1 LDLRGAAEQFAR
13 LDAGQQRRAS
23 ADLTLPPFATVIDRR
38 YNICMKAEMDVETN
52 RKALQ
57 INLDTQKYGTF
68 AEIGAGQE
76 VARRF
81 FLVGGAA
88 GTIAKTMSAYDM
100 TFSDAIYGPADRYVS
115 RVRLN
120 TMLDHEYNLLVE
132 RLDKKLGNER
142 TFFVF
147 ADTVAAR
154 SFKLHNESHG
164 WLGVRFQT
172 EPRGEPSQIIIHVRM
187 LDEANA
193 DQQEALGVI
202 GVNLLYGALYQSQPE
217 RLISSLQE
225 NLAPGKI
232 QVDLIK
238 FSGPAFANID
248 NRLMSLQLVS
258 QGLTDAVMFTAD
270 GEMVQ
275 PAEILHK
282 KAILIERGSF
292 RPVTYATNDMLE
304 GARRQFLK
312 QSGCSEKDLVVLMEM
327 TLENLLSEGQ
337 LNHADFLQRVDILG
351 ALGRTVLISKF
362 GEYYKLAG
370 YLSRYTNQMIGL
382 VMGVPSLH
390 EIFDEKY
397 YLNLE
402 GGILEA
408 LGRMFKHGLK
418 LYVYPII
425 DEKTGQLVT
434 AMGTEVAPN
443 LRSLFQY
450 LIDNRYIEEIRD
462 YRKDFLRIYPPA
474 VLAKLKAGDE
484 SWEEMVPPEVAQI
497 IKEREFF
504 GYRRAVAA

>member
-1 LDLRGAAEQFAR
+1 
-13 LDAGQQRRAS
+13 
-23 ADLTLPPFATVIDRR
+23 
-38 YNICMKAEMDVETN
+38 MKAEMDVGTN

-57 INLDTQKYGTF
+57 INLDAKKYGTF

-81 FLVGGAA
+81 FTVGGAA

-100 TFSDAIYGPADRYVS
+100 TFSDAIYGPTDRYVS
-115 RVRLN
+115 RKRLW
-120 TMLDHEYNLLVE
+120 TMLDHEYDLLVK
-132 RLDKKLGNER
+132 RLDAKLGGDR

-154 SFKLHNESHG
+154 SFKEHNGSHG

-187 LDEANA
+187 LDESNA

-202 GVNLLYGALYQSQPE
+202 GVNLLYGAFYYSQPE

-225 NLAPGKI
+225 NLAAGRI

-238 FSGPAFANID
+238 FSGPSFAKID
-248 NRLMSLQLVS
+248 NRLINLQLVS

-275 PAEILHK
+275 PSEILHK

-304 GARRQFLK
+304 GARGQFQK
-312 QSGCSEKDLVVLMEM
+312 EAGCSEKDTVVLMEM

-337 LNHADFLQRVDILG
+337 LNHADFLARVDILG

-362 GEYYKLAG
+362 GEYYRLAG
-370 YLSRYTNQMIGL
+370 YLSRYTNRMIGL
-382 VMGVPSLH
+382 VMGVPSLI
-390 EIFDEKY
+390 EILDEKY

-418 LYVYPII
+418 LYVYPMI
-425 DEKTGQLVT
+425 DETTGAILSATKVH
-434 AMGTEVAPN
+434 VAPN
-443 LRSLFQY
+443 LRALFQY
-450 LIDNRYIEEIRD
+450 LIDNCYIEEIAD
-462 YRKDFLRIYPPA
+462 YRKDFLRIYPA
-474 VLAKLKAGDE
+474 TVLAKLKAGDK

-504 GYRRAVAA
+504 GYRAAVAA

>member
-1 LDLRGAAEQFAR
+1 
-13 LDAGQQRRAS
+13 
-23 ADLTLPPFATVIDRR
+23 
-38 YNICMKAEMDVETN
+38 MKAEMDVGTN

-57 INLDTQKYGTF
+57 INLDAKKYGTF

-81 FLVGGAA
+81 FTVGGAA

-100 TFSDAIYGPADRYVS
+100 TFSDAIYGPTDRYVS
-115 RVRLN
+115 RKRLW
-120 TMLDHEYNLLVE
+120 TMLDHEYELLVK
-132 RLDKKLGNER
+132 RLDAKFGGDR

-154 SFKLHNESHG
+154 SFKQHNESHG

-187 LDEANA
+187 LDESNA
-193 DQQEALGVI
+193 DEQEALGVI
-202 GVNLLYGALYQSQPE
+202 GVNLLYGAFYYSQPE

-225 NLAPGKI
+225 NLAPGRI

-238 FSGPAFANID
+238 FSGPSFAKID
-248 NRLMSLQLVS
+248 NRLINLQLVS

-275 PAEILHK
+275 PSEILHK

-304 GARRQFLK
+304 GARGQFLK
-312 QSGCSEKDLVVLMEM
+312 ESGCSEEDTVVLMEM

-337 LNHADFLQRVDILG
+337 LNHADFLARVDILG

-362 GEYYKLAG
+362 GEYYRLAG
-370 YLSRYTNQMIGL
+370 YLSRYTNRMIGL
-382 VMGVPSLH
+382 VMGVPSLI
-390 EIFDEKY
+390 EILDEKY

-418 LYVYPII
+418 LYVYPMI
-425 DEKTGQLVT
+425 DETTGAILSATKVH
-434 AMGTEVAPN
+434 VAPN
-443 LRSLFQY
+443 LRALFQY
-450 LIDNRYIEEIRD
+450 LIDNCYIQEIDD
-462 YRKDFLRIYPPA
+462 YRKDFLRIYPA
-474 VLAKLKAGDE
+474 TVLAKLKAGDK

-504 GYRRAVAA
+504 GYRAAVAA

>member
-1 LDLRGAAEQFAR
+1 MFSSAE
-13 LDAGQQRRAS
+13 
-23 ADLTLPPFATVIDRR
+23 LPPNTAAAATFAVVENRR
-38 YNICMKAEMDVETN
+38 YRICMKAEMDVGTN

-57 INLDTQKYGTF
+57 INLDAKKYGTF

-81 FLVGGAA
+81 FTVGGAA

-100 TFSDAIYGPADRYVS
+100 TFSDAIYGPTDRYVS
-115 RVRLN
+115 RKRLW
-120 TMLDHEYNLLVE
+120 TMLDHEYDLLVK
-132 RLDKKLGNER
+132 RLDAKLGGDR

-154 SFKLHNESHG
+154 SFKEHNESHG

-187 LDEANA
+187 LDESNA

-202 GVNLLYGALYQSQPE
+202 GVNLLYGAFYYSQPE

-225 NLAPGKI
+225 NLAAGRI

-238 FSGPAFANID
+238 FSGPSFAKID
-248 NRLMSLQLVS
+248 NRLINLQLVS

-275 PAEILHK
+275 PSEILHK

-304 GARRQFLK
+304 GARGQFQK
-312 QSGCSEKDLVVLMEM
+312 EAGCSEKDTVVLMEM

-337 LNHADFLQRVDILG
+337 LNHADFLARVDILG

-362 GEYYKLAG
+362 GEYYRLAG
-370 YLSRYTNQMIGL
+370 YLSRYTNRMIGL
-382 VMGVPSLH
+382 VMGVPSLI
-390 EIFDEKY
+390 EILDEKY

-418 LYVYPII
+418 LYVYPMI
-425 DEKTGQLVT
+425 DETTGAILSATKVQ
-434 AMGTEVAPN
+434 VAPN
-443 LRSLFQY
+443 LRALFQY
-450 LIDNRYIEEIRD
+450 LIDNCYIEEIAD
-462 YRKDFLRIYPPA
+462 YRKDFLRIYPA
-474 VLAKLKAGDE
+474 TVLAKLKAGDK

-504 GYRRAVAA
+504 GYRAAVAA

>member
-1 LDLRGAAEQFAR
+1 
-13 LDAGQQRRAS
+13 
-23 ADLTLPPFATVIDRR
+23 
-38 YNICMKAEMDVETN
+38 MKAEMDVETN

-57 INLDTQKYGTF
+57 INLDGHKYGTF

-100 TFSDAIYGPADRYVS
+100 TFSDAIYGTADRYVS
-115 RVRLN
+115 RGRLN
-120 TMLDHEYNLLVE
+120 TMLDHEYDLLIE
-132 RLDKKLGNER
+132 RLDKKLGKER

-154 SFKLHNESHG
+154 SFKQRNESHG

-172 EPRGEPSQIIIHVRM
+172 EPRAEPSQIIIHVRM

-193 DQQEALGVI
+193 EQQEALGVV
-202 GVNLLYGALYQSQPE
+202 GVNLLHGAFYQSQPE
-217 RLISSLQE
+217 RLISSLHE
-225 NLAPGKI
+225 NLAPGRM
-232 QVDLIK
+232 QVDLII
-238 FSGPAFANID
+238 FSGPAFEKID
-248 NRLMSLQLVS
+248 NRLMNLQLVS
-258 QGLTDAVMFTAD
+258 QGFSDAVMFKAD

-275 PAEILHK
+275 ASEILHK

-292 RPVTYATNDMLE
+292 RPVTCATNDMLE
-304 GARRQFLK
+304 GARCQFLK
-312 QSGCSEKDLVVLMEM
+312 QAGCREEDLVVLMEM
-327 TLENLLSEGQ
+327 TLENLLAEGQ

-362 GEYYKLAG
+362 GEYYRLAG
-370 YLSRYTNQMIGL
+370 YLSRYTNRMIGL
-382 VMGVPSLH
+382 VMGLPSLL

-418 LYVYPII
+418 LYVYPMVN
-425 DEKTGQLVT
+425 EKTGKLIT
-434 AMGTEVAPN
+434 ATHAEVASN

-450 LIDNRYIEEIRD
+450 LIDNNYIEQITE
-462 YRKDFLRIYPPA
+462 YREEYLRIYPGK

-484 SWEEMVPPEVAQI
+484 TWEEMVPPQVAQI

-504 GYRRAVAA
+504 GYRARVAA

>member
-1 LDLRGAAEQFAR
+1 
-13 LDAGQQRRAS
+13 
-23 ADLTLPPFATVIDRR
+23 
-38 YNICMKAEMDVETN
+38 MKAEMDVGTN
-52 RKALQ
+52 RKAFQ
-57 INLDTQKYGTF
+57 INLDRQKYGTF

-81 FLVGGAA
+81 FHVGGAA
-88 GTIAKTMSAYDM
+88 GTVAKTMSAYDM
-100 TFSDAIYGPADRYVS
+100 TFSDAIYGPTDRYVS

-120 TMLDHEYNLLVE
+120 TMLDHEYDLLIE
-132 RLDKKLGNER
+132 RLENKIGKER
-142 TFFVF
+142 AFFVF

-154 SFKLHNESHG
+154 SFKQHNESHG
-164 WLGVRFQT
+164 WLGVRFQPAPRA
-172 EPRGEPSQIIIHVRM
+172 EPNQIIIHVRM
-187 LDEANA
+187 LDEANVE
-193 DQQEALGVI
+193 QQEALGVI
-202 GVNLLYGALYQSQPE
+202 GVNFLYGAFYHSEPE

-225 NLAPGKI
+225 NLAPGRI

-238 FSGPAFANID
+238 FSGPAFAKID

-275 PAEILHK
+275 PSEILHK

-292 RPVTYATNDMLE
+292 RPVTCATNDMLE

-312 QSGCSEKDLVVLMEM
+312 ETGCSEKDLVVLMEM
-327 TLENLLSEGQ
+327 TLQNLLSEGQ
-337 LNHADFLQRVDILG
+337 LNHADFLARVDILG

-362 GEYYKLAG
+362 GEYYRLAG
-370 YLSRYTNQMIGL
+370 YLSRYTNRRIGL
-382 VMGVPSLH
+382 VMGVPSLV

-408 LGRMFKHGLK
+408 LGRMFTGGLK

-425 DEKTGQLVT
+425 DEKTGKILT
-434 AMGTEVAPN
+434 AKQVEVAPN

-450 LIDNRYIEEIRD
+450 LIDNRSIEEITD

-474 VLAKLKAGDE
+474 VLAKLKAGDK
-484 SWEEMVPPEVAQI
+484 SWEEMVPPEVVQI

-504 GYRRAVAA
+504 GYRGAVAA

>member
-1 LDLRGAAEQFAR
+1 
-13 LDAGQQRRAS
+13 
-23 ADLTLPPFATVIDRR
+23 
-38 YNICMKAEMDVETN
+38 MKAEMDIGTN

-57 INLDTQKYGTF
+57 INLDAKKYGTF

-81 FLVGGAA
+81 FFVGGAS

-100 TFSDAIYGPADRYVS
+100 TFSDAIYGPTDRYVS
-115 RVRLN
+115 RIRLG
-120 TMLDHEYNLLVE
+120 TMLDHEHNLLIE
-132 RLDKKLGNER
+132 RLDQKLGNQR
-142 TFFVF
+142 QFFVF

-154 SFKLHNESHG
+154 SFKQHNESHG

-172 EPRGEPSQIIIHVRM
+172 QSRGEPSQIIIHVRM
-187 LDEANA
+187 LDEANV

-202 GVNLLYGALYQSQPE
+202 GVNLLYGAFYHSQPE
-217 RLISSLQE
+217 KLISSLQE

-275 PAEILHK
+275 PSEILHK

-312 QSGCSEKDLVVLMEM
+312 ESGTSEKDLVVLMEM

-337 LNHADFLQRVDILG
+337 LNHADFLARVDILG

-362 GEYYKLAG
+362 GEYYRLSG
-370 YLSRYTNQMIGL
+370 YLARYTSKLVGL
-382 VMGVPSLH
+382 VMGVPSLM

-418 LYVYPII
+418 LYVYPMI
-425 DEKTGQLVT
+425 DEKTGKIMT
-434 AMGTEVAPN
+434 ATQVEVAPN

-450 LIDNRYIEEIRD
+450 LIENNFITEITD
-462 YRKDFLRIYPPA
+462 YHPEYLKIFPPDA
-474 VLAKLKAGDE
+474 LEIG
-484 SWEEMVPPEVAQI
+484 
-497 IKEREFF
+497 R
-504 GYRRAVAA
+504 

>member
-1 LDLRGAAEQFAR
+1 
-13 LDAGQQRRAS
+13 
-23 ADLTLPPFATVIDRR
+23 
-38 YNICMKAEMDVETN
+38 MKAEMDVGTN

-57 INLDTQKYGTF
+57 INLDAKKYGTF

-81 FLVGGAA
+81 FTVGGAA

-100 TFSDAIYGPADRYVS
+100 TFSDAIYGPTDRYVS
-115 RVRLN
+115 RKRLW
-120 TMLDHEYNLLVE
+120 TMLDHEYDLLVK
-132 RLDKKLGNER
+132 RLDTKLGGDR

-154 SFKLHNESHG
+154 SFKQHNESHG
-164 WLGVRFQT
+164 WLGVRVQT
-172 EPRGEPSQIIIHVRM
+172 EPRGEPNQIITHVRM
-187 LDEANA
+187 LDESNA

-202 GVNLLYGALYQSQPE
+202 GVNLLYGAFYYSQPE
-217 RLISSLQE
+217 QLISSLQE
-225 NLAPGKI
+225 NLAPGRI

-238 FSGPAFANID
+238 FSGPSFAKID
-248 NRLMSLQLVS
+248 NRLINLQLVS

-275 PAEILHK
+275 PSEILHK

-304 GARRQFLK
+304 GARGQFLK
-312 QSGCSEKDLVVLMEM
+312 ESGCSEEDTVVLMEM

-337 LNHADFLQRVDILG
+337 LNHADFLARVDILG

-362 GEYYKLAG
+362 GEYYRLAS
-370 YLSRYTNQMIGL
+370 YLSRYTNCMIGL
-382 VMGVPSLH
+382 VMGVPSLI
-390 EIFDEKY
+390 EILDEKY

-418 LYVYPII
+418 LYVYPVI
-425 DEKTGQLVT
+425 DETTGAILSATQVH
-434 AMGTEVAPN
+434 VAPN
-443 LRSLFQY
+443 LRALFQY
-450 LIDNRYIEEIRD
+450 LIDNRYIEEITD
-462 YRKDFLRIYPPA
+462 YRKDFLCIYPA
-474 VLAKLKAGDE
+474 TVLAKLKAGDK

-504 GYRRAVAA
+504 GYRAAVAA

>member
-1 LDLRGAAEQFAR
+1 
-13 LDAGQQRRAS
+13 
-23 ADLTLPPFATVIDRR
+23 
-38 YNICMKAEMDVETN
+38 MKAEMDIETN

-57 INLDTQKYGTF
+57 INLDAQKYGTF

-120 TMLDHEYNLLVE
+120 TMLDHEYHLLVE
-132 RLDKKLGNER
+132 RLDKKLGSER

-154 SFKLHNESHG
+154 SFKQHNESHG

-172 EPRGEPSQIIIHVRM
+172 EPRSEPSQIIVHVRM
-187 LDEANA
+187 LDEGNA
-193 DQQEALGVI
+193 EQQEALGVV
-202 GVNLLYGALYQSQPE
+202 GVNLLHGAFYQSQPE
-217 RLISSLQE
+217 RLISSLSE
-225 NLAPGKI
+225 NLAPQRM

-275 PAEILHK
+275 PSEILHK

-312 QSGCSEKDLVVLMEM
+312 ETGCSEDDLVVLMEM
-327 TLENLLSEGQ
+327 TLENLLAEGQ

-362 GEYYKLAG
+362 GEYYRLAG
-370 YLSRYTNQMIGL
+370 YLSRYTTKMIGL
-382 VMGVPSLH
+382 VMGVPTLH

-418 LYVYPII
+418 LYVYPMI
-425 DEKTGQLVT
+425 DEKTGKIVT
-434 AMGTEVAPN
+434 ATQTEVASN

-450 LIDNRYIEEIRD
+450 LIDNRYIAEIAD
-462 YRKDFLRIYPPA
+462 YQKDFLRIYPA
-474 VLAKLKAGDE
+474 KVLAKLKAGDK
-484 SWEEMVPPEVAQI
+484 SWEEMVPPEVVQI

-504 GYRRAVAA
+504 GYRAAVAA